1 MVLLALE
8 KTCADSEDITSAF
21 SVTLLLPLFPL
32 TSPSIVGHAL
42 NALSSN
48 GNLPGSNG
56 YASGAVPDFVYL
68 GTFNTSG
75 GIVYI
80 AKTLLSVNSIVRL

>member
-8 KTCADSEDITSAF
+8 KTRSGSEDITPAC
-21 SVTLLLPLFPL
+21 SVTLLLPLFL
-32 TSPSIVGHAL
+32 WTSQLIVGHAL
-42 NALSSN
+42 NALSLH

-56 YASGAVPDFVYL
+56 YLSGAGPDFVYH
-68 GTFNTSG
+68 GTFDTSG

-80 AKTLLSVNSIVRL
+80 ANTC